1 MKGIVD
7 GLVVTG
13 DEIVDTPESES
24 INPSKRI
31 SCRFIVVVLLSIV
44 CLLMFVAAII
54 KCYEAWINNSINIIV
69 LV

>member
-31 SCRFIVVVLLSIV
+31 SCRFIVVVLLSIA